1 MNSQIRLSYD
11 KSKFNKIAEMANKL
25 IDCNDEKIK
34 MDSSKFI
41 NKIMKFSYVK
51 DGNVFMNLY
60 PSETKFLITLLMNNV
75 GDVLVE
81 KDWYEELLKQKEE
94 YKKNKDGDK
103 NA

>member
-1 MNSQIRLSYD
+1 MNSQIRLNYD
-11 KSKFNKIAEMANKL
+11 KSKFNKIVEMANKL

-51 DGNVFMNLY
+51 DENVFMNLY